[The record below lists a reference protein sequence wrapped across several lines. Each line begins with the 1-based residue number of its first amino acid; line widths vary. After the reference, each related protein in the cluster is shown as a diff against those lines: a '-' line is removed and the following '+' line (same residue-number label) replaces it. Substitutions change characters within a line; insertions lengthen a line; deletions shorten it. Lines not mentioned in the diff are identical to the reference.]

1 MNERSGVEAR
11 KKANGWRMDGY
22 FDLATRYVHLILD
35 YLNLITDYFKLFAF
49 NIVLFLLILK

>member
-11 KKANGWRMDGY
+11 KKANGWMDGY
-22 FDLATRYVHLILD
+22 FDLVTRYFHLILD